1 MIEVGD
7 INATQLAGLLAFG
20 AASLACARAARARQ
34 QRLWLKLAAISTGF
48 ALEAVL
54 GLRHRLRGAV
64 DIWLQG
70 EGLYDSRTPAQIGLL
85 VLCALLLAWAV
96 WGLAGLRRAG
106 PHARVAAT
114 ACAVTLCLFVIEAI
128 SLHGVDALMYA
139 NIGPVL
145 AVGWVWMVLAGTTAW
160 AAWRAPA
167 QAGAGRALESGL
179 ASGKASVGQGV
190 LTKKRG

>member
-20 AASLACARAARARQ
+20 AAALACARAARARQ
-34 QRLWLKLAAISTGF
+34 QRLWWKLAAISTGF

-139 NIGPVL
+139 NIGPVR
-145 AVGWVWMVLAGTTAW
+145 AVGWVWVVLAGTTAW

-179 ASGKASVGQGV
+179 ASGKASVGQGA

>member
-34 QRLWLKLAAISTGF
+34 QRLWWKLAAISTGF

-139 NIGPVL
+139 NIGPVR
-145 AVGWVWMVLAGTTAW
+145 AVGWIWVVLAGTTAW
-160 AAWRAPA
+160 AAWHAPA
-167 QAGAGRALESGL
+167 QAGAERALESGL
-179 ASGKASVGQGV
+179 ASGKASVGQGA